1 MPYSFQLPLFTD
13 LTADQRT
20 VLNHPDAVAVSG
32 GPGTGKS
39 VIGLWKHIRN
49 YDTGNSRS
57 LLLTYT
63 VSLERFLIESCKL
76 KNMDAGSNVS
86 RTYKWTSGNKQIAYD
101 EIIVDEAQDVEA
113 SKYDILKRYAKIVS
127 YTTDDNQILYPDQST
142 NSDELR
148 KIFGNREF
156 TLNTNFRNT
165 REITRFVRSLFPNH
179 MIQDGESTGPVP
191 QLIHTDNNA
200 EDQLQAVID
209 IINTYPDPT
218 HNIAVLDPFQ
228 NTVRSFHSRL
238 QAQGVNCSFYVNEE
252 EELSSIERVHI
263 TTFKSSKGLEFNTII
278 VPNFSS
284 YNWWLSER
292 PNIVTQNDIYVVLT
306 RSKNNVF
313 LINNSPLYYRNQNLQ
328 LLSIALQ
335 RGTIE
340 EEQYVKN
347 TNDITSS
354 KTSTV
359 ENRTNED
366 EDDDLPF

>member
-1 MPYSFQLPLFTD
+1 MAYNYELPLFTD

-39 VIGLWKHIRN
+39 VIGMWKHIRN
-49 YDTGNSRS
+49 YDTGNTRS

-63 VSLERFLIESCKL
+63 VSLERFLTEICKG
-76 KNMDAGSNVS
+76 KNNEAGINVS
-86 RTYKWTSGNKQIAYD
+86 RTYKWTSGNGQKRYD
-101 EIIVDEAQDVEA
+101 EIIVDEAQDVE
-113 SKYDILKRYAKIVS
+113 STKYDVLKRYSNIVS
-127 YTTDDNQILYPDQST
+127 YTTDDNQILYPNQCTKSE
-142 NSDELR
+142 ELR

-156 TLNTNFRNT
+156 TLQSNFRNT
-165 REITRFVRSLFPNH
+165 REITRFVRSLFPEH
-179 MIQDGESTGPVP
+179 MIQDGESTGPAP

-200 EDQLQAVID
+200 DHQLQAVID

-238 QAQGVNCSFYVNEE
+238 KDKGVKCSFYVNEE
-252 EELSSIERVHI
+252 EVLDRIERVHV

-284 YNWWLSER
+284 YNWWLRER

-313 LINNSPLYYRNQNLQ
+313 LINNSPSYYRDQNLQ
-328 LLSIALQ
+328 PLFTALQ

-340 EEQYVKN
+340 EEQYVP
-347 TNDITSS
+347 SS
-354 KTSTV
+354 NPIKPSSS
-359 ENRTNED
+359 NIANNNKIED
-366 EDDDLPF
+366 NDDLPF